1 MINTK
6 GNWIEVFIGE
16 WRWSRL
22 IWFPCLHR
30 NGLQYSRSTLTTQ
43 KQLFLCFLK
52 NEMILRNG
60 RYLWYDILWSS
71 WLLFTFCGLDVTL
84 PGPRCVP
91 WSCQYQSPSMPS
103 VSMSQYQCQYQYTS
117 SYYKSQKRNTISR
130 WNQQYLGPN
139 IWRLCDFMT
148 QKWNPVIGFEF
159 DLKKWKIWLF
169 EGSMP

>member
-6 GNWIEVFIGE
+6 GNWTEVFIGE
-16 WRWSRL
+16 WWWSRL

-52 NEMILRNG
+52 NEIVLRNG
-60 RYLWYDILWSS
+60 RYLWYDILCSS

-139 IWRLCDFMT
+139 IWRLWL
-148 QKWNPVIGFEF
+148 WNPVIEFEF
-159 DLKKWKIWLF
+159 DL
-169 EGSMP
+169 